1 MKMLAFSLASLWRRR
16 YKNLALFFIFSLLIF
31 LVMSIFLIAGSIKKE
46 LLTTLKALPDIY
58 VQRTVGGR
66 LMPMK
71 IERIE
76 PIEEMAGIE
85 WVEPRVWGFYYFGA
99 AGVNFSVIGVDFD
112 LGSYKKEYNDAIA
125 SIEAKGDFMV
135 VGEGVKRILQKHY
148 YKEFFNFITP
158 NGDFIKVKLAGTF
171 SSNSALESSDTILVP
186 MDLARKIFAMDED
199 MITDIVIKVQNPK
212 EASIIAKNIQ
222 NLYPDTRVIT
232 KDDLKVS
239 YQNMFDYK
247 SGLFLALF
255 IGAFFAFFVLVFEK
269 ASSVGKEQIK
279 EIGILKAL
287 GWRVEDV
294 LYLKFLE
301 SAVVIFSSF
310 VVGVVGSYYF
320 VFVLQA
326 PLLKDIFSGF
336 SVLKPQAPLMPFF
349 DVSLVVTIFLIVVPL
364 YLAATIIPSWRAA
377 VIDPEEAIR

>member
-31 LVMSIFLIAGSIKKE
+31 LVMSIFLIAGSIKNE

-71 IERIE
+71 IDRVD

-85 WVEPRVWGFYYFGA
+85 WVMPRVWGFYYFPA

-148 YKEFFNFITP
+148 YKDFFNFIAPT
-158 NGDFIKVKLAGTF
+158 GDFIKVKLAGVF

-186 MDLARKIFAMDED
+186 MALARKIFAMSEDE
-199 MITDIVIKVQNPK
+199 ITDMLIKVQNPK
-212 EASIIAKNIQ
+212 EAPTIAKNIQ

-255 IGAFFAFFVLVFEK
+255 IGSFFAFFVLVFEK

-310 VVGVVGSYYF
+310 VVGLVVSYFF

-326 PLLKDIFSGF
+326 PLLRDIFSGF
-336 SVLKPQAPLMPFF
+336 SVLKPQFILKPFF
-349 DVSLVVTIFLIVVPL
+349 DTSLVVTLFLIVVPL
-364 YLAATIIPSWRAA
+364 YLAATIVPSWRAA

>member
-46 LLTTLKALPDIY
+46 LLTTLNTLPDIY

-66 LMPMK
+66 LMPMT
-71 IERIE
+71 IDRLE

-85 WVEPRVWGFYYFGA
+85 WVMPRVWGFYYFPA

-112 LGSYKKEYNDAIA
+112 LGSYRQNYNDVVA
-125 SIEAKGDFMV
+125 SIEEEGNFMV
-135 VGEGVKRILQKHY
+135 VGEGVRRMLNRHY
-148 YKEFFNFITP
+148 YKDFFNFIAP

-171 SSNSALESSDTILVP
+171 SSDSALESSDTILVP
-186 MDLARKIFAMDED
+186 MDLARRIFAMDEN

-301 SAVVIFSSF
+301 SAVVIVSSF
-310 VVGVVGSYYF
+310 VVGVVASYYF

-326 PLLKDIFSGF
+326 PLLKNIFSGF
-336 SVLKPQAPLMPFF
+336 SVLKPQTPLMPFF
-349 DVSLVVTIFLIVVPL
+349 DVSLVITIFLIVVPL